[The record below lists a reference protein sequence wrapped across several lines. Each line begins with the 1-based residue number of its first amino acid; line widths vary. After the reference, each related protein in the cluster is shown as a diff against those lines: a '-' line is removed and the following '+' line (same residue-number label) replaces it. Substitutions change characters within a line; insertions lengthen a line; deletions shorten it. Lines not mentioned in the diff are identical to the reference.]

1 MKDPVDI
8 YASVRGPDEAPDWFR
23 VGSATSRGAGWIMG
37 YALSALPGEGGSYP
51 ASQMREKN
59 RVLHTWYRP
68 VVQEVPENTPEEL
81 EYGSYQM
88 KAEEVRRC

>member
-1 MKDPVDI
+1 
-8 YASVRGPDEAPDWFR
+8 
-23 VGSATSRGAGWIMG
+23 MG